1 MDVRDPLRSEVEPLA
16 QLWLAGWRDAHLEIV
31 PPELEK
37 HRDINNLRQRMGD
50 GLANVRVVGPEGDP
64 LGFYMLKDDE
74 LYQFYVSARAR
85 GTGVA
90 ALLMADAER
99 TLASRG
105 LETAWLACAVDNNR
119 AARFYEKS
127 GWQRVRTE
135 TSRLQTPDG
144 EIPVQIW
151 HYEKRVA
158 DRR

>member
-1 MDVRDPLRSEVEPLA
+1 MDVRDPLRSEIEPLA

-37 HRDINNLRQRMGD
+37 HRDINNLRQRMTD

-90 ALLMADAER
+90 ATLMADAER
-99 TLASRG
+99 ELASRG
-105 LETAWLACAVDNNR
+105 LETAWLGCAVDNNR
-119 AARFYEKS
+119 AARFYEKT
-127 GWQRVRTE
+127 GWTRVRTE
-135 TSRLQTPDG
+135 TSVLRTPEG
-144 EIPVQIW
+144 EIPVDVW
-151 HYEKRVA
+151 RYEKRVQ
-158 DRR
+158 R

>member
-1 MDVRDPLRSEVEPLA
+1 MSIRNPLPSEIEPLA

-37 HRDINNLRQRMGD
+37 HRDIDNLRRRMGE
-50 GLANVRVVGPEGDP
+50 GLANVRVAGPEGDP

-90 ALLMADAER
+90 ATLMADAEAM
-99 TLASRG
+99 LASRG
-105 LETAWLACAVDNNR
+105 LETAWLACAVGNNR

-127 GWQRVRTE
+127 GWSRVRTE
-135 TSRLQTPDG
+135 TSRLHTPDG
-144 EIPVQIW
+144 EIPVDVW
-151 HYEKRVA
+151 RYEKRVGHQ
-158 DRR
+158 R